1 MVNEEKVRLMT
12 ELARYEKKS
21 GKKNFI
27 INSYFMSDY
36 VSRYMLGSF
45 AAYTICYVFVFVLAV
60 LYRFNDITNEPDI
73 KNIVQMF
80 RPYMVYY
87 IIGLVVYEAIVVL
100 VYAIRFRNGQREIR
114 LNTARL
120 KRLQKMQ

>member
-1 MVNEEKVRLMT
+1 MVNEEKVRIMT
-12 ELARYEKKS
+12 ELARQEKKS

-27 INSYFMSDY
+27 INSYFILDY

-45 AAYTICYVFVFVLAV
+45 AAYTLCYVFVFVIAV
-60 LYRFNDITNEPDI
+60 FYRFNVITNEPDI
-73 KNIVQMF
+73 KNIIQMF
-80 RPYMVYY
+80 RPYLVYY
-87 IIGLVVYEAIVVL
+87 IIGLVIYEAIVVL
-100 VYAIRFRNGQREIR
+100 VYAIRYRQGQREIR